1 MVVLKVFNPQYR
13 KDISPMRHA
22 KIQMNFDSLS
32 TFGTLTWNHMELTT
46 MLQSWCNQQILWN
59 TFKKPPD
66 SSAGSR
72 WPEALS
78 LLDTMQRADVQR
90 DVVAWNA
97 VMSAC
102 ENLGECL
109 LSMDGEVSFFKVWWM
124 GGFVPKWME

>member
-1 MVVLKVFNPQYR
+1 MG
-13 KDISPMRHA
+13 HA
-22 KIQMNFDSLS
+22 RIQMDSDSSS
-32 TFGTLTWNHMELTT
+32 TFGTQTWKWNHMELTT
-46 MLQSWCNQQILWN
+46 RLQCFKAGAINKFYGIMEHQI
-59 TFKKPPD
+59 FPASGP
-66 SSAGSR
+66 AGSR

-109 LSMDGEVSFFKVWWM
+109 LSM
-124 GGFVPKWME
+124 MER